1 MVNEEK
7 RVIGIIQARID
18 SNRLPAK
25 IMLDLAGQPVLKR
38 VIQRVKASNYIH
50 DICVATSEEK
60 SDDLVEHVCLSWKVT
75 SYRGSKN
82 NVLNR
87 YFHAAEFM
95 NSDVVVRFTAD
106 NPLVD
111 CRLVDEC
118 IKHILTN
125 PDLQYVTT
133 ERDEI
138 PYGSFAEVFTFDAL
152 KEANQKAKTTYEKE
166 HVTPYMADSKNGMK
180 TCYLEPP
187 DFLKRPELRLSIDT
201 LEDYLRVHRIFR
213 DIVPIDAV
221 EIKIEDIKDVW

>member
-1 MVNEEK
+1 MVNAEK
-7 RVIGIIQARID
+7 RVVGIIQARID
-18 SNRLPAK
+18 SSRLPAK
-25 IMLDLAGQPVLKR
+25 IMLDLAGQPVLRR

-60 SDDLVEHVCLSWKVT
+60 TDDLVERACLYWKVT

-87 YFHAAEFM
+87 FFHAAKLM
-95 NSDVVVRFTAD
+95 DSDIVVRFTAD

-118 IKHILTN
+118 IKHILAN
-125 PDLQYVTT
+125 QDLQYVTT

-152 KEANQKAKTTYEKE
+152 KEANKKAKTAYEKE
-166 HVTPYMADSKNGMK
+166 HVTPYMVDNKNGMK
-180 TCYLEPP
+180 TYYLEPP
-187 DFLKRPELRLSIDT
+187 AFLKRPDLRLSIDT
-201 LEDYLRVHRIFR
+201 LDDYLRVQRIFCNF
-213 DIVPIDAV
+213 ISMNAV
-221 EIKIEDIKDVW
+221 EIKIEDIKSVL

>member
-1 MVNEEK
+1 MVKAKK
-7 RVIGIIQARID
+7 RVVGIIQARID
-18 SNRLPAK
+18 SSRLPAK

-38 VIQRVKASNYIH
+38 VIQRVKTSNCIH

-60 SDDLVEHVCLSWKVT
+60 TDDLVEHACLSWKVT

-87 YFHAAEFM
+87 FFHAAKLM
-95 NSDVVVRFTAD
+95 DSDIVVRFTAD

-118 IKHILTN
+118 IKHILAN

-152 KEANQKAKTTYEKE
+152 KEATQKAKTAYEKE
-166 HVTPYMADSKNGMK
+166 HVTPYMVDSKNGMK

-187 DFLKRPELRLSIDT
+187 AFLKKPELRLSIDT
-201 LEDYLRVHRIFR
+201 LEDYLRIHKIFCEF
-213 DIVPIDAV
+213 IPKSVV
-221 EIKIEDIKDVW
+221 EIKIENIKSVL